1 MNIAETL
8 ADKAYKKIVI
18 YYFSGTGN
26 SRNVANWIASVSL
39 EYQVE
44 CQPVN
49 IAHIDRKALTAP
61 EPGTLI
67 IFLSPIHGFNY
78 PPIMLNFI
86 ARFPKGKNKVVLM
99 NTRAGMLI
107 GKFVTPGLTGIA
119 FYLSALILFL
129 KGFSIKAILA
139 VDMPSNW
146 ISVHPGL
153 NDRTVKFLHEKN
165 KERVVKFAHK
175 IMQGKSHF
183 KHLIEVYDLLLAP
196 IAVAYYLAGRFFL
209 AKTYFAS
216 ADCDNCNICL
226 KGCPV
231 KAIIKVDNRPFWT
244 FNCESCMKCMSNC
257 PRKAIETG
265 HGYVVAGVLV
275 LYSVILV
282 LFYKYFNGW
291 SFLIEN
297 ALLKMVIETALS
309 IAFIGIWYRLVHW
322 LLQFKVLE
330 RITVYTSLTKYKWW
344 GRRYKALKPD
354 LNLKIDSDSPKM

>member
-1 MNIAETL
+1 MDIANTL
-8 ADKAYKKIVI
+8 AEKAYSKAII

-26 SRNVANWIASVSL
+26 SRNVAKWIASVSQ

-49 IAHIDRKALTAP
+49 IAQINRKKLTAP
-61 EPGTLI
+61 EPDTLI

-86 ARFPKGKNKVVLM
+86 TNFPKGKNKVVLM

-107 GKFVTPGLTGIA
+107 GKFITPGLTGIA
-119 FYLSALILFL
+119 FYLSALVLFL

-153 NDRTVKFLHEKN
+153 NDRTVKFLHGKN
-165 KERVVKFAHK
+165 KERVEKFAHK

-183 KHLIEVYDLLLAP
+183 KHLLEVYDILFAP
-196 IAVAYYLAGRFFL
+196 IALAYYLVGRFFL

-216 ADCDNCNICL
+216 ADCDNCGLCI
-226 KGCPV
+226 KACPV
-231 KAIIKVDNRPFWT
+231 KAIIKIDSRPFWT

-257 PRKAIETG
+257 PKKAIETG
-265 HGYVVAGVLV
+265 HVYIAAFVHVFYA
-275 LYSVILV
+275 VILV
-282 LFYKYFNGW
+282 AFYKYFNTYI
-291 SFLIEN
+291 FPIEN
-297 ALLKMVIETALS
+297 KLLKFVLESVLS
-309 IAFIGIWYRLVHW
+309 IAFLAVWYRLIHW
-322 LLQFKVLE
+322 LLRYKVPE
-330 RITVYTSLTKYKWW
+330 RLTVYTSLTKYKWW
-344 GRRYKALKPD
+344 GRRYKALKADEYRIEFD
-354 LNLKIDSDSPKM
+354 LTK

>member
-1 MNIAETL
+1 MDIADTL
-8 ADKAYKKIVI
+8 ADKAYKKIII

-26 SRNVANWIASVSL
+26 SRNVAKWMASVTQ
-39 EYQVE
+39 EYQIE

-49 IAHIDRKALTAP
+49 IAQIDSRALTAP

-86 ARFPKGKNKVVLM
+86 RHFPKGKNKVILM

-107 GKFVTPGLTGIA
+107 GKFITPGLTGIA
-119 FYLSALILFL
+119 FYLSALVLFL
-129 KGFSIKAILA
+129 KGFSLKAILA

-153 NDRTVKFLHEKN
+153 NDRTVKFLHGKN
-165 KERVVKFAHK
+165 KERVEKFAHK

-183 KHLIEVYDLLLAP
+183 KHLIEVYDILLAP
-196 IAVAYYLAGRFFL
+196 IAVGYYLAGRFFL

-216 ADCDNCNICL
+216 ADCDNCGLCI
-226 KGCPV
+226 KACPV
-231 KAIIKVDNRPFWT
+231 KGVKMVAVRPFWT

-257 PRKAIETG
+257 PKKAIETG
-265 HGYVVAGVLV
+265 HGYTIAGVHVFLA
-275 LYSVILV
+275 VILV
-282 LFYKYFNGW
+282 LFYKYFNAW
-291 SFLIEN
+291 FFPIEN
-297 ALLKMVIETALS
+297 ALLKMVIESALS
-309 IAFIGIWYRLVHW
+309 IAFIGVWYRLVHL
-322 LLQFKVLE
+322 LLQFRVLE
-330 RITVYTSLTKYKWW
+330 RLTVYTSLTKYKWW

-354 LNLKIDSDSPKM
+354 FNKTKME